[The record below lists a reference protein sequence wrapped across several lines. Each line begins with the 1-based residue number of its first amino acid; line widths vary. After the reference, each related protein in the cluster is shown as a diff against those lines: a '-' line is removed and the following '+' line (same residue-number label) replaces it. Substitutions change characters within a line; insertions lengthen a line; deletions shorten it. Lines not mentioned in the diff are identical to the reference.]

1 MGVHNNEASPLCR
14 WRRAAFVFLVLVV
27 PLMSTEACCMKTK
40 MYLTARD
47 KHRRPSVKTQT
58 DACNGDKPQTL
69 NPKP

>member
-1 MGVHNNEASPLCR
+1 
-14 WRRAAFVFLVLVV
+14 
-27 PLMSTEACCMKTK
+27 MKTK